1 MIKNFQIQNT
11 KLSVNTNNFL
21 KNNFTVKSF
30 PKNYEVK
37 ISNKNFDFKK
47 KINDKESIII
57 IDKKIFKIYFSRGII
72 RNKKIIK
79 INAQEKE
86 KDLKTINKILNFFVK
101 NNVSK
106 NNKIYAIGGGI
117 IQDLAGYSCAVY
129 KRGLSWVYVPTTFL
143 GMTDSC
149 VGGKVGINFGKA
161 KNLAA
166 LFSAPSKVLININ
179 YLDTLSKKDL
189 LSGLGEALRLHL
201 TGGNYFVKKFQKDI
215 DGALKFNKKNLI
227 NIIKHSLLVKKA
239 VVEEDEYEFDIRR
252 SMNFGH
258 SYGHAL
264 EVLCNHSIPHG
275 KAVTIG
281 MCVETILCSKK
292 FKIPKKIS
300 ELIMSLSIKLLNNE
314 DYKNLRKID
323 LKKLNLVMLKDK
335 KTLNGIIKLT
345 VPKKLGFIKFYNQ
358 KLDKNNI
365 NEIIEAN
372 KIFIQKFNEKENSN

>member
-1 MIKNFQIQNT
+1 MN
-11 KLSVNTNNFL
+11 S
-21 KNNFTVKSF
+21 
-30 PKNYEVK
+30 
-37 ISNKNFDFKK
+37 
-47 KINDKESIII
+47 
-57 IDKKIFKIYFSRGII
+57 
-72 RNKKIIK
+72 
-79 INAQEKE
+79 
-86 KDLKTINKILNFFVK
+86 FVK

-117 IQDLAGYSCAVY
+117 IQDLAGYSCSVY
-129 KRGLSWVYVPTTFL
+129 KRGLSWTYVPTTFL

-201 TGGNYFVKKFQKDI
+201 TGGNYFVKQFQKDI
-215 DGALKFNKKNLI
+215 DGALKYNKKNLI
-227 NIIKHSLLVKKA
+227 NIIKHSLLIKKS

-281 MCVETILCSKK
+281 MCRNYIVLQ
-292 FKIPKKIS
+292 KI
-300 ELIMSLSIKLLNNE
+300 
-314 DYKNLRKID
+314 
-323 LKKLNLVMLKDK
+323 
-335 KTLNGIIKLT
+335 
-345 VPKKLGFIKFYNQ
+345 
-358 KLDKNNI
+358 
-365 NEIIEAN
+365 
-372 KIFIQKFNEKENSN
+372 